1 MKTSSHFSGWILSA
15 GFACALA
22 ASTLFAGA
30 ASAAETY
37 TVDNSHTAVL
47 FFAKHFQFGQVIG
60 RFKSVSGEYS
70 LDEADITKSKLSLEL
85 KIDSLDTNE
94 GKRDEHLK
102 GPDFFNAKQFPTAT
116 FVSTGVKKAGDA
128 LEVTGDLTIHGVKK
142 ATTLKVKPIAK
153 GNDPFGMTRT
163 GFEGEGRRLGRDLGI
178 GIVGPL
184 DGLRTA
190 QLHGA
195 HAVVVIGA

>member
-1 MKTSSHFSGWILSA
+1 MTRTLRILGLS
-15 GFACALA
+15 LA

-60 RFKSVSGEYS
+60 RFKAVSGEYS

-116 FVSTGVKKAGDA
+116 FVSTAVKKAGDA

-163 GFEGEGRRLGRDLGI
+163 GFEGELNINRNDFG
-178 GIVGPL
+178 VS
-184 DGLRTA
+184 GLPPIPA
-190 QLHGA
+190 DIKLMFSLEG
-195 HAVVVIGA
+195 VLKK

>member
-1 MKTSSHFSGWILSA
+1 MTRTLRILGLS
-15 GFACALA
+15 LA
-22 ASTLFAGA
+22 ASTLFAGT

-60 RFKSVSGEYS
+60 RFKAVSGEYS
-70 LDEADITKSKLSLEL
+70 LDDADATKSKISLEL
-85 KIDSLDTNE
+85 KVDSLDTND

-116 FVSTGVKKAGDA
+116 FASTAVKKAGDTF
-128 LEVTGDLTIHGVKK
+128 EVTGDLTIHGVKK
-142 ATTLKVKPIAK
+142 STTLKVKPIAK

-163 GFEGEGRRLGRDLGI
+163 GFEGELNINRNDFG
-178 GIVGPL
+178 VS
-184 DGLRTA
+184 GLPPIPA
-190 QLHGA
+190 DIKLMFSLEG
-195 HAVVVIGA
+195 VLKK